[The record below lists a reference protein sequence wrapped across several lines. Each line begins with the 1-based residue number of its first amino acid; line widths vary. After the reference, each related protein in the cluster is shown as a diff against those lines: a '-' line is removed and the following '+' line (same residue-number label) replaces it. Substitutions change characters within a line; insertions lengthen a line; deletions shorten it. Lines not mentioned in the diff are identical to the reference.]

1 MLTRKPLL
9 AKLSG
14 LLPITQ
20 CESNT
25 ALGRRGTELEE
36 PTIGKLRTPGL
47 PKLSGVLLVNSKN
60 AFMARGKAQAR
71 SYQNLC
77 MPHAV
82 MWIPIGIKNYLKG
95 GTAQARTPPHAVMWI
110 PIWIKRWYST
120 STQGEHG
127 NRVKEYHTSKLDKN
141 IARQNIIAR
150 LKSGRPSRPSNTKS
164 FQVWQKFP
172 FLEKLM
178 QRSCAHVQ

>member
-1 MLTRKPLL
+1 LAVADVGQVCNRCPHKMAHCTRPSSPLQRAGNAANCSLARLSLPITKTRFRKAHAFMLTRKPLL

-60 AFMARGKAQAR
+60 AFMARGKAHAR

-82 MWIPIGIKNYLKG
+82 MWIPIGIKKLPKRWYSTSTHPAACCHVDPSLDQKG
-95 GTAQARTPPHAVMWI
+95 GTAQARRANMGI
-110 PIWIKRWYST
+110 
-120 STQGEHG
+120 E
-127 NRVKEYHTSKLDKN
+127 
-141 IARQNIIAR
+141 
-150 LKSGRPSRPSNTKS
+150 
-164 FQVWQKFP
+164 
-172 FLEKLM
+172 
-178 QRSCAHVQ
+178 